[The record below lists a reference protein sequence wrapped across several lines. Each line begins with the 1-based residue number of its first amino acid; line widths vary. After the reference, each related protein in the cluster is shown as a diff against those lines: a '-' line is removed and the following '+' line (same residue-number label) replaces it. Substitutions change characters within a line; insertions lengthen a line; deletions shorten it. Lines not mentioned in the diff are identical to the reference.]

1 MNVSGLVWEM
11 IPWWIL
17 GVMWVFL
24 DGGLPSAWFLL
35 IYPEFIFCLQCL
47 LLAIFHPLTPTLLLG
62 CKFRSPIIHLELS
75 SSSLPKCQ
83 NSIWKAEFSSQIE
96 YVVSVCDAP
105 SPVCF
110 RITKIQWFLHPPHL
124 PFSNRAHLSTSSKY
138 LQSSASL
145 MSTMLCLPL
154 IATVREIGFYS
165 RRNEY

>member
-1 MNVSGLVWEM
+1 MGQRFVEMNLWSTPHMNVSGLVWEM

-17 GVMWVFL
+17 GVVWVFL
-24 DGGLPSAWFLL
+24 DGGLPSVWILL

-62 CKFRSPIIHLELS
+62 CKFRSPITYLELS

-83 NSIWKAEFSSQIE
+83 NSIWKAEFSSEIE

-110 RITKIQWFLHPPHL
+110 SITKIIIPVL
-124 PFSNRAHLSTSSKY
+124 PTPSILSLLK
-138 LQSSASL
+138 QSPS
-145 MSTMLCLPL
+145 
-154 IATVREIGFYS
+154 EHQQ
-165 RRNEY
+165 